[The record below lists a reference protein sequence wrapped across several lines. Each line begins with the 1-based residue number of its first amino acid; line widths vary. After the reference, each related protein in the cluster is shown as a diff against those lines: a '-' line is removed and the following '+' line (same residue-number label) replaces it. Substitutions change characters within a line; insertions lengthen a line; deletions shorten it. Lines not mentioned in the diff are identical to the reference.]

1 MRPIAVW
8 TLWSQAPAADGPS
21 SNTTAQTFAMKNS
34 YKVVVKSNQGNA
46 KTVTHDVPAPGS
58 WWGALKIKAV
68 PGARYQLIDNTTGQ
82 GPDNIRVKRAGNDL
96 RISFDG
102 REDADL
108 VISDYYEYTEPGFA
122 ALIGEADPGVFHA
135 YLPESGQTS
144 ALVGNLPDGASDVG
158 MALGGEQVGASGA
171 AVGALVAVAGF
182 NPLLAAPL
190 ALLGAGGGGGGGAD
204 GASGTGGGGVPDTT
218 PPVISAARLA
228 PEDDTGVSNSDGI
241 TADNTPRLLI
251 TADPDAVSAE
261 VTLMNGKSYT
271 STTKNAQ
278 GQFVVQIPDIDA
290 LGNGPVTYLVVV
302 KDAAGNESEPL
313 TGTPFVVDTSSA
325 DNYNPMQEADA
336 NKGVSAQIVSI
347 STDTGVSAAD
357 FNTADNTLI
366 FKGTVANVF
375 VQNGDFVQ
383 LILLDSED
391 NEIASKY
398 IEPESRDGQ
407 WAWSWD
413 NSAQKLG
420 DGTYKLTAQVVDKAG
435 NLVGAGPAE
444 QAIVIDTNANPDA
457 NAQFSIAVT
466 TLDQDSGTSHSDFL
480 TNQRALTFHGNI
492 GTTNNGFTGKV
503 LVQVLGTDGKIKSQS
518 YVDAANNGNWTYDN
532 TSQNLGVQDVN
543 THYVLKASVVDLAGN
558 ILKSTDQSFT
568 VDLKDPIVTR
578 SGGSTSDGGNSYLF
592 SQSDPLTLEVGNKLS
607 DGSYA
612 GAEVGKFTFFNAQNE
627 IVPSPNPSLN
637 GPSFSYI
644 PYSLK
649 IVHTDLAGNTF
660 SITND
665 KTWVFSAGVA
675 IENVQLSNPS
685 PSTFG
690 DGELAGSI
698 GTYILGPNEMALDL
712 STLHSASPK
721 LADHAAM
728 NHISLSGGG
737 ANNVANA
744 DHVLSLTTGDVLALG
759 VKNSFVSTSGFKDHQ
774 QMRIDGDARD
784 KVLLDDLLGGS
795 TFAWVKATDTVA
807 LNAGQNY
814 AVYSNASLGLDLFVQ
829 QGIVTTVL

>member
-1 MRPIAVW
+1 MRPIAAW

-34 YKVVVKSNQGNA
+34 YKVVVKTNQGNA

-144 ALVGNLPDGASDVG
+144 ALVGNLPDGASHIG
-158 MALGGEQVGASGA
+158 MALGGEQVVASGA

-190 ALLGAGGGGGGGAD
+190 ALLGAGGGGGGTD
-204 GASGTGGGGVPDTT
+204 GGGVPDTT
-218 PPVISAARLA
+218 RPNISAVRLA

-241 TADNTPRLLI
+241 TADKTPKLLI
-251 TADPDAVSAE
+251 TADPDAVSAT

-466 TLDQDSGTSHSDFL
+466 TLDQDSGTSALDFL
-480 TNQRALTFHGNI
+480 TNQEKLSFKGSI
-492 GTTNNGFTGKV
+492 GSSISGAVFTGKV
-503 LVQVLGTDGKIKSQS
+503 LVQVFDTDGVVKSQS
-518 YVDAANNGNWTYDN
+518 YVTPIGGSWSYDN
-532 TSQNLGVQDVN
+532 TSQNLGVEGAN
-543 THYVLKASVVDLAGN
+543 TQYLLKASIVDFAGN
-558 ILKSTDQSFT
+558 ISKSTDQSFT
-568 VDLKDPIVTR
+568 VDLKTPVFSVGGGVFTEGKVTF
-578 SGGSTSDGGNSYLF
+578 TTMQLMAGNPES
-592 SQSDPLTLEVGNKLS
+592 
-607 DGSYA
+607 A
-612 GAEVGKFTFFNAQNE
+612 AEAGKFSYTDIPSSNAISGFNAGQFT
-627 IVPSPNPSLN
+627 IA
-637 GPSFSYI
+637 Y
-644 PYSLK
+644 
-649 IVHTDLAGNTF
+649 TDLAGNF
-660 SITND
+660 STSSN
-665 KTWVFSAGVA
+665 GVRWEFQPQV
-675 IENVQLSNPS
+675 IVTESKPTS
-685 PSTFG
+685 SGFPSTFG
-690 DGELAGSI
+690 NGELAGSI
-698 GTYILGPNEMALDL
+698 GLYILSPNEVSINLAD
-712 STLHSASPK
+712 LHSTSPK
-721 LADHAAM
+721 VGDHAVI
-728 NHISLSGGG
+728 NHIGLSGSSTVD
-737 ANNVANA
+737 NVA
-744 DHVLSLTTGDVLALG
+744 HTLTLTTSDVLAMG
-759 VKNSFVSTSGFKDHQ
+759 VKNSFLSTEAFKDHL
-774 QMRIDGDARD
+774 QMRIDGDAND
-784 KVLLDDLLGGS
+784 QVILVSLVGASTYEWSKASTPVLLNS
-795 TFAWVKATDTVA
+795 SSYDT
-807 LNAGQNY
+807 
-814 AVYSNASLGLDLFVQ
+814 YSNTSLGLDLFIQ
-829 QGIVTTVL
+829 QGIRTTLL